1 MLAAIYCRY
10 SSDRQRETSLADQ
23 ETVCR
28 RRAQAEGWVV
38 DEVYADAAISGSR
51 QDRPRYRDLLA
62 DAAAGL
68 WSILLVEDLSRLSR
82 DEVEGIQ
89 AVRRLEHR
97 GVRVI
102 GVSDGYDSSRP
113 GRTAQRGVRA
123 LLSSLYL
130 EDLAFRTHRGQE
142 GQAKRGFHAGGLA
155 YGYRSVRGDEGS
167 KLIIEP
173 DQAAIVRE
181 IWEHFAA
188 GKSPRWIAADLNA
201 RGIPPPRSSNRTGQA
216 SWISSA
222 IYGHPAKGTGIL
234 RNPLYLGRLIWNKS
248 QWLKDPDTGRRVRR
262 ERPKSE
268 WVIESVP
275 ALRIIPPELEERV
288 QRRHQAIAEGT
299 DTARKFMGNNGSTG
313 PRKTRLFSGLL
324 FCACGAPFVT
334 LNTKRYGC
342 SAARY
347 RGPAVCA
354 MRSTVDRERLELR
367 LLTTLR
373 EQIYSPKAI
382 EEYRQAILAELK
394 AKAREPD
401 TKDLKSQLAEVD
413 RRIANL
419 IEMVAN
425 GTHSP
430 ALRQALEQAESQ
442 RARLESHLRHASGLA
457 KVIPLPQDF
466 AAAFKQQLDQLD
478 TWLKEDVDAAREIL
492 RDLMGKILIRR
503 NENALVAEI
512 TGLYQGVYSSDG
524 SGGRI

>member
-23 ETVCR
+23 EAVCR
-28 RRAQAEGWVV
+28 RRAQAEGWEV

-51 QDRPRYRDLLA
+51 LDRPRYRDLLA

-82 DEVEGIQ
+82 DEVEGVQ
-89 AVRRLEHR
+89 SVRRLEHR
-97 GVRVI
+97 GVRVV

-173 DQAAIVRE
+173 DQAEIVRE
-181 IWEHFAA
+181 IWERFAA

-201 RGIPPPRSSNRTGQA
+201 RGVPPPRSSNRTGQA

-268 WVIESVP
+268 WVSEAVP

-288 QRRHQAIAEGT
+288 QRRHQAIADGT
-299 DTARKFMGNNGSTG
+299 DAAKKVMGNQGRTG
-313 PRKTRLFSGLL
+313 GQKKHLLSGLL
-324 FCACGAPFVT
+324 TCECGAPFVVVSRG
-334 LNTKRYGC
+334 RYGC
-342 SAARY
+342 SAARF
-347 RGPAVCA
+347 RGHAVCA
-354 MRSTVDRERLELR
+354 MNNTVTLDRLETR
-367 LLTTLR
+367 LLSTIR

-382 EEYRQAILAELK
+382 EDYRQAILAELK
-394 AKAREPD
+394 AKAHEPD
-401 TKDLKSQLAEVD
+401 TKDLKNQLAEVD

-419 IEMVAN
+419 IEMVAS

-442 RARLESHLRHASGLA
+442 RSRLESQLRHASSLA

-466 AAAFKQQLDQLD
+466 AAAFQAQLERLD
-478 TWLKEDVDAAREIL
+478 MWLKEDVDAAREIL
-492 RDLMGKILIRR
+492 RDMLGKVFIRKR
-503 NENALVAEI
+503 ENALVAEI
-512 TGLYQGVYSSDG
+512 TGLYQGVYASTG

>member
-23 ETVCR
+23 EAVCR
-28 RRAQAEGWVV
+28 RRAQTEGWVV

-51 QDRPRYRDLLA
+51 TDRPRYRDLLA

-130 EDLAFRTHRGQE
+130 EDLAFRTHRGLE

-155 YGYRSVRGDEGS
+155 YGYRSVRGDDGS
-167 KLIIEP
+167 KLIVEP
-173 DQAAIVRE
+173 DQAEIVRE
-181 IWEHFAA
+181 IWERFAA

-201 RGIPPPRSSNRTGQA
+201 RGIPPPRSSNRTGKA

-234 RNPLYLGRLIWNKS
+234 RNPLYLGRLIWNRS

-262 ERPKSE
+262 DRPKSE

-299 DTARKFMGNNGSTG
+299 DTAKKVMGNQGRSG
-313 PRKTRLFSGLL
+313 PHKKHLFSGLL
-324 FCACGAPFVT
+324 VCECGAPFVT
-334 LNTKRYGC
+334 VNRARYGC
-342 SAARY
+342 SAARF
-347 RGPAVCA
+347 RGAAVCD
-354 MRSTVDRERLELR
+354 MRTTIARERLESR
-367 LLTTLR
+367 LLTSIR
-373 EQIYSPKAI
+373 ERIYSPQAI
-382 EEYRQAILAELK
+382 EAYRQAILAELK

-401 TKDLKSQLAEVD
+401 TKDMKNQLSEID

-419 IEMVAN
+419 IEMVAT

-430 ALRQALEQAESQ
+430 ALRQALEQAEAQ
-442 RARLESHLRHASGLA
+442 RARLVSEMRHTQDLA

-466 AAAFKQQLDQLD
+466 AAAFKDQLD
-478 TWLKEDVDAAREIL
+478 RLNMWLKEDVDAAREIL
-492 RDLMGKILIRR
+492 RELMGKVLIRK

-512 TGLYQGVYSSDG
+512 TGLYQGVYASTG